1 VLNNP
6 ALAALQRF
14 AAQHPD
20 IAQAERIGI
29 AFSGGADSTAL
40 LLAARAFWSERRL
53 VALHV
58 NHGLQASAPAFAAH
72 CADFCVAQCVAY
84 AEVQVQVSV
93 ARGQS
98 VEEQARDARYLA
110 LAQLARQQHC
120 TTVLLA
126 QHGDDQVESL
136 LLALL
141 RGAGPRGLAAMP
153 ARVLRHQM
161 LFARP
166 LLECAGATLRDWL
179 SAQGVAFLIDPM
191 NTDPAFRRSRIRA
204 ELLPVIAQLEPA
216 YRQTLGRTAALC
228 AAADAQMQLHAADD
242 LRHCLRSQGNAGP
255 SQVSSPPSGGGS
267 VDRPWGH
274 LEGLDLAI
282 LRSLGAGRVSE
293 VLRLWLRLHGQR
305 LDRARTDE
313 LVRQVLRTEQGAHR
327 LALQLPHGA
336 IRREGG
342 LLVFQQRESGGPS
355 T

>member
-1 VLNNP
+1 MLNNP

-40 LLAARAFWSERRL
+40 LLAARALWGEQRL

-58 NHGLQASAPAFAAH
+58 NHGLQSAAPAFAAH
-72 CADFCVAQCVAY
+72 CADFCAVQGVPY
-84 AEVQVQVSV
+84 AEVQAQVSV

-120 TTVLLA
+120 TVVLLA

-153 ARVLRHQM
+153 ARVLRHGV

-166 LLECAGATLRDWL
+166 LLECAADALRDWL
-179 SAQGVAFLIDPM
+179 SAQGVAFLVDPM

-228 AAADAQMQLHAADD
+228 AAADAQTQSRAADD
-242 LRHCLRSQGNAGP
+242 LRSVSRPWGLSQGNAGSP
-255 SQVSSPPSGGGS
+255 QVSLIPSGG
-267 VDRPWGH
+267 WG
-274 LEGLDLAI
+274 LTDGLDLAA
-282 LRSLGAGRVSE
+282 LRSLGAGRVGE

-327 LALQLPHGA
+327 LALQLPQGA

-342 LLVFQQRESGGPS
+342 LLVFQQREPGGPS